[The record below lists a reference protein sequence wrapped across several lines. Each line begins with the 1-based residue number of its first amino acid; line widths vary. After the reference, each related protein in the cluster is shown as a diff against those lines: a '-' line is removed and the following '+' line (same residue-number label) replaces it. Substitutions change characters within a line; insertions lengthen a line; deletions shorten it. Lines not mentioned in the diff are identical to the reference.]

1 MFDFFFFF
9 FPTNVYLFL
18 LFSVRWE
25 NDFGKE
31 EKKKNNFEYIIKVEF
46 KGLAMTSPLGL
57 QKRMSKVMF
66 LVTLTI
72 SNHQNPVKKWFQDQS
87 KT

>member
-9 FPTNVYLFL
+9 FPTNLYLFL
-18 LFSVRWE
+18 LFFVRWE

>member
-1 MFDFFFFF
+1 M
-9 FPTNVYLFL
+9 TLE
-18 LFSVRWE
+18 R
-25 NDFGKE
+25 
-31 EKKKNNFEYIIKVEF
+31 KKKNNFEYIIKVEL

-72 SNHQNPVKKWFQDQS
+72 SNHQNPVKK
-87 KT
+87 